1 MWKKFGTPNQEKE
14 RQESVVFDVKVI
26 KGRRGDIL
34 RLSDLQFA
42 LVWKNGP
49 LVKLEG
55 EKYTMKRH
63 LEIELPE
70 GMTYLPG
77 SHLQVAS
84 FISVSMKTAL
94 SSSKKSPVMSEHS
107 SQQTPQS
114 VPSKSFNTMLNLTY
128 QHQIPDKAFHTTDEK
143 DKAALEAA
151 AGGLR
156 RKSSASVVQYWIS
169 SPNI

>member
-1 MWKKFGTPNQEKE
+1 MTEA
-14 RQESVVFDVKVI
+14 SVEEIWYSKSEEGRTRILMKVI
-26 KGRRGDIL
+26 KGRRGDIPS

-84 FISVSMKTAL
+84 FISVWMKTATHCI
-94 SSSKKSPVMSEHS
+94 KKVSGHVRAQFP
-107 SQQTPQS
+107 TTCQS

-128 QHQIPDKAFHTTDEK
+128 QHQIKLSRPPYY
-143 DKAALEAA
+143 
-151 AGGLR
+151 R
-156 RKSSASVVQYWIS
+156 
-169 SPNI
+169 